1 MLAPR
6 PQGCSVLS
14 LAAMLMGGS
23 VLGCRQ
29 VRLIRLIVASIVPCY
44 WLQSLRLPATII
56 YHPRVISS
64 HYSAQYCLQSNH
76 FSLQLVQIFNISTF
90 NLKMCCLK
98 LGGGLLTTGER
109 NGEQSIPL
117 ILLINALFPHAQII
131 FLWIPDWIV
140 MWCLVASGDNVD
152 EGLYVF
158 LSIITLL
165 QRCLNLLNPSNPSK
179 HQNI

>member
-76 FSLQLVQIFNISTF
+76 FYCSQFKSLTFLLSKIFKIIFMIQNFF
-90 NLKMCCLK
+90 NL
-98 LGGGLLTTGER
+98 
-109 NGEQSIPL
+109 L
-117 ILLINALFPHAQII
+117 IQFEDMLFKIWVYFAYSWGKESRAEHSTHP
-131 FLWIPDWIV
+131 
-140 MWCLVASGDNVD
+140 VD
-152 EGLYVF
+152 
-158 LSIITLL
+158 
-165 QRCLNLLNPSNPSK
+165 
-179 HQNI
+179 

>member
-14 LAAMLMGGS
+14 LAALLMGGS

-64 HYSAQYCLQSNH
+64 HYSAQYCLQSNY
-76 FSLQLVQIFNISTF
+76 FLLQLIQILKISTF
-90 NLKMCCLK
+90 KTFKMIFSCEEAALEGQMSVCLIVCVSDPK
-98 LGGGLLTTGER
+98 TEFHLSSFNCQPLTYLYQLS
-109 NGEQSIPL
+109 NQFL
-117 ILLINALFPHAQII
+117 IFIYCVH
-131 FLWIPDWIV
+131 
-140 MWCLVASGDNVD
+140 
-152 EGLYVF
+152 LY
-158 LSIITLL
+158 TL
-165 QRCLNLLNPSNPSK
+165 PTEPVWAP
-179 HQNI
+179 

>member
-44 WLQSLRLPATII
+44 WLQSLRLLATII

-64 HYSAQYCLQSNH
+64 HYSAQYCLQSNY
-76 FSLQLVQIFNISTF
+76 FLLQLVQILKKSTF
-90 NLKMCCLK
+90 KTLKMIFSCEEAALEVQMLLCVSVCLTPK
-98 LGGGLLTTGER
+98 
-109 NGEQSIPL
+109 PL
-117 ILLINALFPHAQII
+117 YCLIMKGMYC
-131 FLWIPDWIV
+131 DW
-140 MWCLVASGDNVD
+140 L
-152 EGLYVF
+152 
-158 LSIITLL
+158 
-165 QRCLNLLNPSNPSK
+165 
-179 HQNI
+179 